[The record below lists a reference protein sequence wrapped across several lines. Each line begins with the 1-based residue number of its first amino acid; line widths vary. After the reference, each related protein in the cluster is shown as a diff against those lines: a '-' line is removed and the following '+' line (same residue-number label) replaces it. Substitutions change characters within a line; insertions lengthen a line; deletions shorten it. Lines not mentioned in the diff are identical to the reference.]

1 MPEGRRLR
9 FGIIGC
15 GGAAM
20 PVAQALAASPVAAL
34 AAAYDLNPA
43 LARDVAERF
52 GAVAHESLAA
62 LLADGEVEAVYIAVP
77 HNQLAPLAE
86 QALLAGK
93 HALVEKPLAL
103 SLAEADS
110 LIALADANSL
120 GLGVNYDLRQSA
132 QAQQARELVRPG
144 AIGEIFAVRIQTLI
158 DKPASYWQAGYS
170 GRWASSWRASQAQA
184 GGGVTL
190 MNSSHQLDVVR
201 FITGLEVARVSG
213 EIGTLATPPELA
225 GLKME
230 VEDTISASLRYH
242 NGAIGSLVG
251 GAHLAGPE
259 TSGESIALYGAQG
272 QLKVPS
278 LYGDD
283 LVQIFLRRAWGQPAL
298 AANEWHRLPHAPA
311 HVFQGTV
318 DAFARAVRAGEAPSP
333 SGRDAREILAI
344 VLGLYQAAETHTV
357 TAIEPMEVKHAGH

>member
-1 MPEGRRLR
+1 MPESNRLR

-20 PVAQALAASPVAAL
+20 PVAQALAASPVATL
-34 AAAYDLNPA
+34 AAAYDLNPV

-52 GAVAHESLAA
+52 GATAHENLAA
-62 LLADGEVEAVYIAVP
+62 LLGDSGVQAVYIAVP
-77 HNQLAPLAE
+77 HNQLAPLAA
-86 QALLAGK
+86 QALRAGK

-103 SLAEADS
+103 SVAEAEA
-110 LIALADANSL
+110 LVALADANGL

-132 QAQQARELVRPG
+132 QAQQARDLVRAG

-170 GRWASSWRASQAQA
+170 GRWVSSWRASQAQA

-190 MNSSHQLDVVR
+190 MNSSHQLDIVR
-201 FITGLEVARVSG
+201 FVTGLEVTRVSG
-213 EIGTLATPPELA
+213 EVGTLATPPELA

-230 VEDTISASLRYH
+230 VEDTLSASLRYS

-259 TSGESIALYGAQG
+259 TSGESIALYGAHG

-278 LYGDD
+278 PYGDD
-283 LVQIFLRRAWGQPAL
+283 LVQLFLRRAWGQPEL

-311 HVFQGTV
+311 HIYQGTV
-318 DAFARAVRAGEAPSP
+318 DAFARAVLAGQTPSP

-344 VLGLYQAAETHTV
+344 VLGLYQAAATHTV
-357 TAIEPMEVKHAGH
+357 TSIEPMEVKHA